1 MSTEITTDDQDQT
14 SAEPKST
21 DPDEI
26 EAKIE
31 ADRAELAKTVD
42 ALSAKLD
49 VKSQAQERAAEV
61 KAKAQ
66 TTMQDPDARADA
78 LKQAAPVL
86 AGIAAVAVLIGV
98 LRRVAHK

>member
-1 MSTEITTDDQDQT
+1 MSTESTTDEQGQVP
-14 SAEPKST
+14 AESK
-21 DPDEI
+21 DPDQI
-26 EAKIE
+26 EAKLQ

-49 VKSQAQERAAEV
+49 VKSQAQERLAEV

-66 TTMQDPDARADA
+66 TTIQEPEARADA

-86 AGIAAVAVLIGV
+86 AGIAAVAVLIGI
-98 LRRVAHK
+98 LRRVAHT